1 MNKKHQL
8 ISQNVPEGKIV
19 EIFGQDNVGKTYTI
33 LRLISDLKNKICL
46 YVDADRDLTRE
57 KLLKY
62 GLSDRVIIVQP
73 DSIEQ
78 TVNIIQQYLSVI
90 DIIVVDSTANLL
102 PGNFKDTPVNMISWK
117 DRVKGISVLLQ
128 RIVPLCDINKII
140 TIFVSQ
146 NRYDKDGNSYTT
158 GGKALRFAATIRLQ
172 VTEDDLKIVKNKT
185 SVTILSSR

>member
-128 RIVPLCDINKII
+128 RIVPLCDINKIMAI
-140 TIFVSQ
+140 LTLQAVKHCVLLQ
-146 NRYDKDGNSYTT
+146 QYDY
-158 GGKALRFAATIRLQ
+158 R
-172 VTEDDLKIVKNKT
+172 
-185 SVTILSSR
+185 